1 MIGDRGSLDI
11 QCARRFRPV
20 RVAVTLGAFL
30 ALVRAGIN
38 PRDLA
43 QASSGPDGPA
53 HGETAEALGLRVV
66 KAYRLSDG
74 EKVWLICEQEG

>member
-1 MIGDRGSLDI
+1 MIEVPSTPSAHDDSGP
-11 QCARRFRPV
+11 AW
-20 RVAVTLGAFL
+20 VAVTLGALL

-43 QASSGPDGPA
+43 RASSAPDAPTLGQ
-53 HGETAEALGLRVV
+53 TADALGLRVV

-74 EKVWLICEQEG
+74 EKVWLICD

>member
-1 MIGDRGSLDI
+1 MIAAPSTSSAHDDSG
-11 QCARRFRPV
+11 PV
-20 RVAVTLGAFL
+20 WVAVTLGALL

-43 QASSGPDGPA
+43 QASSSPDGPLLGHRA
-53 HGETAEALGLRVV
+53 DTLGLRVV

-74 EKVWLICEQEG
+74 EKVWLICEHER

>member
-1 MIGDRGSLDI
+1 MIAAPETRSAHDDSGP
-11 QCARRFRPV
+11 AW
-20 RVAVTLGAFL
+20 VAVTLGALL

-43 QASSGPDGPA
+43 QASSAPGGPA
-53 HGETAEALGLRVV
+53 LGHPADTLGLRVV

-74 EKVWLICEQEG
+74 QKVWLICD